1 MKLTAEMLRKKGAC
15 DEQVE
20 LFVELF
26 GESANVTQK
35 LAMTHATK
43 FDWDWAAKK
52 LLSRAKYT
60 EYYKVCGAAW
70 AEYRKVRGPALAEY
84 CKVCGP
90 AWAEYRKARD
100 AAWAEFDKV
109 CDAARAEYDNVRGPA
124 WARAYNGGGDVG

>member
-1 MKLTAEMLRKKGAC
+1 MKLTAQMLRKKGAC

-84 CKVCGP
+84 RKVCG
-90 AWAEYRKARD
+90 AAALAEFDKVRD
-100 AAWAEFDKV
+100 AAWAEYDKV
-109 CDAARAEYDNVRGPA
+109 CGPALAEYRRVCGPA
-124 WARAYNGGGDVG
+124 WARAYNGGGR

>member
-60 EYYKVCGAAW
+60 EY
-70 AEYRKVRGPALAEY
+70 